1 MIQEKNRPE
10 KISDESFRVVDCA
23 PVFIATAISAFTLR
37 ELIES
42 LRVVHPGS
50 LQHHFW
56 GRLLRPVIDES
67 EYSNDFA
74 AWAGREFGD
83 KVLAERL
90 SVIYPTDYTDIEEF
104 RLGIIDIIEERLDE
118 DILSHTA
125 TARQPFHF
133 LRSQLVVF
141 DTGTRIGD
149 PSELADAVK
158 EMSEGSIFYHFIE
171 ARRRTGNR
179 CDDFSA
185 WLESK
190 AGDYRQLCTDLT
202 AIDPYFSSLSEIRIR
217 LENLFRLGRA
227 TL

>member
-1 MIQEKNRPE
+1 MIKGKDRPVKTSE
-10 KISDESFRVVDCA
+10 ESFRVFDCA

-74 AWAGREFGD
+74 AWAGRELGD

-118 DILSHTA
+118 DILSHSA

-158 EMSEGSIFYHFIE
+158 GMSEGSIFYHFIE

-190 AGDYRQLCTDLT
+190 AGDHHQLCTDLT

>member
-1 MIQEKNRPE
+1 MIQGKDRPV
-10 KISDESFRVVDCA
+10 KTSDESFRVVDCA
-23 PVFIATAISAFTLR
+23 PVFIATGIRAFTLR

-42 LRVVHPGS
+42 LRVVHLGS

-56 GRLLRPVIDES
+56 GRLLRPVMEEP

-74 AWAGREFGD
+74 AWTGRELGD

-90 SVIYPTDYTDIEEF
+90 SVIYPIDFTDVEE
-104 RLGIIDIIEERLDE
+104 LQQGIIDIIENRLDE
-118 DILSHTA
+118 DLISHTA

-141 DTGTRIGD
+141 DTGTRIGN

-158 EMSEGSIFYHFIE
+158 GMSEGSIFYHFIE
-171 ARRRTGNR
+171 ARRRTGKR

-190 AGDYRQLCTDLT
+190 AGDYHQLCVDLT
-202 AIDPYFSSLSEIRIR
+202 AIDPYFSSLIQIRDR
-217 LENLFRLGRA
+217 LENLFRQGCAQL
-227 TL
+227 

>member
-1 MIQEKNRPE
+1 MIQGKNRPV
-10 KISDESFRVVDCA
+10 ITSDESLSVFDCA
-23 PVFIATAISAFTLR
+23 PVFIATGISAFTLR

-42 LRVVHPGS
+42 LRGVHLGS

-74 AWAGREFGD
+74 AWAGRELGD

-90 SVIYPTDYTDIEEF
+90 SVVYPTDFTEVEA
-104 RLGIIDIIEERLDE
+104 LQQGIIDIIEERLDE

-158 EMSEGSIFYHFIE
+158 VMSEGSIFYHFIE

-185 WLESK
+185 WFESK

-202 AIDPYFSSLSEIRIR
+202 AIDPYFSSLREIRIR

>member
-1 MIQEKNRPE
+1 MIQGKDRPE
-10 KISDESFRVVDCA
+10 KTSDESFRVVDCA
-23 PVFIATAISAFTLR
+23 PVFIATGIHAFTFR
-37 ELIES
+37 EMIES

-50 LQHHFW
+50 IQHHFW
-56 GRLLRPVIDES
+56 GRLLRPVIDEP

-74 AWAGREFGD
+74 AWTGRELGD

-90 SVIYPTDYTDIEEF
+90 SVIYPTDYTDVEEF
-104 RLGIIDIIEERLDE
+104 RHGIIDIIENRLDE
-118 DILSHTA
+118 DLISHAA
-125 TARQPFHF
+125 TARQAFHF

-158 EMSEGSIFYHFIE
+158 GMSEGSIFYHFIE
-171 ARRRTGNR
+171 ARRRTGKR

-190 AGDYRQLCTDLT
+190 AGDYHQLCADLT
-202 AIDPYFSSLSEIRIR
+202 AIDPYFSSLSQIRDR
-217 LENLFRLGRA
+217 LENLFGQGW
-227 TL
+227 TQF